1 MKGSLIIIV
10 LLFVVSSYAV
20 PIAKYLVS
28 ALIIHQYVLEA
39 LIVCLIALVLGVVQL
54 SLK

>member
-1 MKGSLIIIV
+1 MIINLIMITILLV
-10 LLFVVSSYAV
+10 LSAYIV

-28 ALIIHQYVLEA
+28 ALILHQFVLEGIIVCFIA
-39 LIVCLIALVLGVVQL
+39 LILGAVQL